1 MDKGF
6 FEGILKDIM
15 LAGAVEASRDNS
27 GKPDPYKAAGIAMG
41 FGHSSLEDQMRLATM
56 LSCSISMS

>member
-1 MDKGF
+1 MAKSF

-27 GKPDPYKAAGIAMG
+27 GKPDPYKADRK
-41 FGHSSLEDQMRLATM
+41 SVV
-56 LSCSISMS
+56 